1 MRKLVKIDKGKVGKR
16 RYAQEFKDEALAL
29 GARVGIAEAAKQ
41 LGLHESQLYA
51 WRSQA
56 RSKEQRSEAEQR
68 LSVEVAR
75 LKRLLADQAE
85 ELAIIKKAAAY
96 FAKSLK

>member
-1 MRKLVKIDKGKVGKR
+1 MSKLVKIDKGKVGKR

-29 GARVGIAEAAKQ
+29 GTRIGIAEAAKQ

-51 WRSQA
+51 WRSQT
-56 RSKEQRSEAEQR
+56 RSKEQRGEAEQR